1 MSNYNISINL
11 NYPIERVFK
20 VFIDLN
26 KKEMPKFNDKNPTE
40 VRYKK
45 VIKQVGKQK
54 IEMETSITGYEKNK
68 LYEVTNSISN
78 DKYISKYEFKEIN
91 SNSTEILLS
100 ETQEMMG
107 FTSSLTLLFQKF
119 NAKKKLKSKMEGI
132 KEVLEEELERR
143 DGRNNNSKNEIE

>member
-40 VRYKK
+40 VSYKK
-45 VIKQVGKQK
+45 VIKQVEKQK

>member
-1 MSNYNISINL
+1 MSNYNVGIKID
-11 NYPIERVFK
+11 YPIERVFK

-40 VRYKK
+40 VSYKK

-54 IEMETSITGYEKNK
+54 IEMETRITGYEKNK

-78 DKYISKYEFKEIN
+78 DKYISKYEFKEID

-119 NAKKKLKSKMEGI
+119 NAKKKLKAKMQGI
-132 KEVLEEELERR
+132 KAVLEQELERR
-143 DGRNNNSKNEIE
+143 DGGNNSSKSEIE

>member
-40 VRYKK
+40 VSYKK
-45 VIKQVGKQK
+45 EIKQVGKQK

>member
-1 MSNYNISINL
+1 MSNYNVGIKIDYS
-11 NYPIERVFK
+11 IERVFK

-40 VRYKK
+40 VSYKK

-54 IEMETSITGYEKNK
+54 IEMETRITGYEKNK

-78 DKYISKYEFKEIN
+78 DKYISKYEFKEID

-119 NAKKKLKSKMEGI
+119 NAKKKLKAKMQGI
-132 KEVLEEELERR
+132 KAVLEQELERR
-143 DGRNNNSKNEIE
+143 DGGNNSSKSEIE

>member
-40 VRYKK
+40 VSYKK

-68 LYEVTNSISN
+68 LY
-78 DKYISKYEFKEIN
+78 
-91 SNSTEILLS
+91 
-100 ETQEMMG
+100 
-107 FTSSLTLLFQKF
+107 
-119 NAKKKLKSKMEGI
+119 
-132 KEVLEEELERR
+132 
-143 DGRNNNSKNEIE
+143 

>member
-11 NYPIERVFK
+11 DYPIERVFK

-26 KKEMPKFNDKNPTE
+26 KREMPKFNDKNPTE
-40 VRYKK
+40 VSYKK
-45 VIKQVGKQK
+45 VIKYVGKQK

-68 LYEVTNSISN
+68 LYEVTNIISN
-78 DKYISKYEFKEIN
+78 DKYISKYEFKEID

-107 FTSSLTLLFQKF
+107 FTSSLTVLFQKF
-119 NAKKKLKSKMEGI
+119 NAKKKLKAKMEGI
-132 KEVLEEELERR
+132 KEVLEKELERR
-143 DGRNNNSKNEIE
+143 DGRNNDSKNEIE